1 MKDRCFHLIFVLVR
15 RLFSYSFPQGDN
27 TPKAEHLENLKHEG
41 DLVLQ
46 LSHIMSHVCGT
57 DRRNHDLNIDEYL
70 EPTSTMQLHTAGRE
84 GAGGELSGM
93 AMHLSGQLAA
103 PYMRALSK
111 KDETRRN
118 KLEARQKAETCPSTN
133 GNPICNAQ
141 QPRNKITESRVS
153 FQCSKAILPPV
164 SADNMAPLV
173 CYPGALA

>member
-1 MKDRCFHLIFVLVR
+1 VKDRCFHLIFVLVR
-15 RLFSYSFPQGDN
+15 RLFSCSFPQGDN
-27 TPKAEHLENLKHEG
+27 TPKAEQLDNSKHEG

-46 LSHIMSHVCGT
+46 LSDIMSHVCGA

-118 KLEARQKAETCPSTN
+118 KLEARQKN
-133 GNPICNAQ
+133 GDPIPNAQ
-141 QPRNKITESRVS
+141 QPSQTITESVS
-153 FQCSKAILPPV
+153 FQCNKSILPPV

-173 CYPGALA
+173 CYPGAFA